1 MVRKSNNREYRSKYS
16 NSPNYLDIVFK
27 NNFKNEKKLI
37 NNFMAPSTQKEKK
50 KNYYF
55 WLLKRFFFDFF
66 VPVFFA
72 YGIYAFIAYMA
83 LRTSKKLVEAGL
95 SGDFKE
101 YDKRLKLSRQ
111 FEVVLHILRMVAYGG
126 LLICSFLWLLG
137 YKKPFQYFWPIQQ
150 VFLILT
156 VVADLIMKWL
166 APTDPTSLILSATI
180 LLDYQGKRRTIKAAK
195 ENKEFSLTD
204 NIVVKLMYSNILGA
218 FVTVL
223 ATGKLWWDT
232 KFKED
237 INIFLILGIIII
249 IGHCFLINLYGL
261 MKSLKRLKDNKPT
274 LQLINDTIDTMI
286 NKICDLLGLKK
297 CLTQEQ
303 KDKFKNI
310 LYKFIQNY
318 ATQIKEGRGFGITS
332 ETLDGIDTDELEKL
346 LFDLAVANGNAYVV
360 TRINEIKLIASQYM
374 EISQYMDKYN
384 ISDEDAQLI
393 ENTMNSLNT
402 LYNNPNISQEEVD
415 NIITNSNT
423 IFDKLNEQYN
433 FNLSSNET
441 FTNNNSNGETFTDIE
456 YSSLLNK

>member
-303 KDKFKNI
+303 KNKFKNI

-423 IFDKLNEQYN
+423 IFDKLSEQYN